1 MVRDKKKKMLVSN
14 STNEVEDAVV
24 VDVLIEHILWGGC
37 KITVR
42 AAGCRDTEVGEWGG
56 YSDHNDVHTHTH
68 SHSVS
73 SFHSSTFTYALTES
87 QVAHT
92 GILHLFHS
100 TRGVVG
106 SDVSDRDQGSD

>member
-1 MVRDKKKKMLVSN
+1 MYSMNNKYRMS
-14 STNEVEDAVV
+14 
-24 VDVLIEHILWGGC
+24 HGC
-37 KITVR
+37 KTTVR
-42 AAGCRDTEVGEWGG
+42 AAEWRDTEGVGG
-56 YSDHNDVHTHTH
+56 YSDHNDIHTLAHIH

-73 SFHSSTFTYALTES
+73 SFHSFTSMQLEIDL

-100 TRGVVG
+100 TRGLMG

>member
-1 MVRDKKKKMLVSN
+1 MLVSN

-42 AAGCRDTEVGEWGG
+42 AAGCRDTEGVGG